1 MMSEDPSE
9 ESQIDAGTIWYDARD
24 GALQLD
30 ELALDDEAIVLGML
44 RANGWTI
51 EALDRGML
59 SITREKPST
68 A

>member
-1 MMSEDPSE
+1 MTEDPSE
-9 ESQIDAGTIWYDARD
+9 QSQTDEGTIWYDARD

-30 ELALDDEAIVLGML
+30 QLALDEEAIVLGML
-44 RANGWTI
+44 RTNGWTI

-59 SITREKPST
+59 SITREKSET